1 MKNNILTLLMVFVTS
16 LAFSQN
22 CTNVNTIVNSDYAY
36 VHENLGLAL
45 PFNKDWVITVENEQ
59 AIIALLH
66 SSNGDA
72 NAAIIRNKNGYRINS
87 AHDIDENLINGLE
100 KLSGV
105 KMNNKKIRNVK
116 LKNILAKEVEFDS
129 QVVNLDETTLLSGVV
144 YMIVKN
150 DYTYLFMFNSLKDKK
165 QCYLP
170 FFKSVMKEAYF
181 NQSWY

>member
-1 MKNNILTLLMVFVTS
+1 M
-16 LAFSQN
+16 
-22 CTNVNTIVNSDYAY
+22 
-36 VHENLGLAL
+36 
-45 PFNKDWVITVENEQ
+45 
-59 AIIALLH
+59 
-66 SSNGDA
+66 
-72 NAAIIRNKNGYRINS
+72 
-87 AHDIDENLINGLE
+87 INGLE